1 MKYNWRTRT
10 LTEDERSAWAEIGV
24 FINGPIERIHV
35 APGATI
41 RDCSLNTESGDIV
54 LGKDSEIMEGS
65 RIRGPFVL
73 GPKSQIKMGS
83 VVYGP
88 TTIGASCK
96 VGGEISNS
104 VIHDYSNKAHEGF
117 LGNSVI
123 GLWCNLGAMTTSS
136 NLKNNY
142 SNIKVWDESKK
153 DYTNSGRVFCGLLMG
168 DHSKTAINTSFNTGT
183 VVGAFCNVFGNGNP
197 EKHISSFTWGGVNNS
212 VPHDL
217 DKAIETAKKVMGR
230 RGVEMSKEEE
240 VRIREL
246 FNSSTFGIS

>member
-1 MKYNWRTRT
+1 
-10 LTEDERSAWAEIGV
+10 
-24 FINGPIERIHV
+24 
-35 APGATI
+35 
-41 RDCSLNTESGDIV
+41 
-54 LGKDSEIMEGS
+54 
-65 RIRGPFVL
+65 
-73 GPKSQIKMGS
+73 
-83 VVYGP
+83 
-88 TTIGASCK
+88 
-96 VGGEISNS
+96 
-104 VIHDYSNKAHEGF
+104 
-117 LGNSVI
+117 
-123 GLWCNLGAMTTSS
+123 
-136 NLKNNY
+136 
-142 SNIKVWDESKK
+142 
-153 DYTNSGRVFCGLLMG
+153 MG